1 MSWKTTPAC
10 RKARPQLG
18 WALLV
23 SASSPSGVCAAALS
37 SAGQNPISSSLPTA
51 AVNVA
56 LSAVVMG
63 GGKLGLFALFGTF
76 FFHVR
81 HVPHDLCPRHPRL
94 GRLHQAWRLAYRDVH
109 RGRGDC
115 GAKNRPR
122 RGSVFH
128 ARRLCRPPRL
138 LRLHRPL
145 RSVLAKIG
153 GQGTSR
159 PEFADSLAPRS
170 GERVRERGSFAQKGA
185 VPRRPAHADSKIM
198 FAY

>member
-23 SASSPSGVCAAALS
+23 SASFAFGRLCGSAVISRSKPHLVLAAY
-37 SAGQNPISSSLPTA
+37 A

-63 GGKLGLFALFGTF
+63 GGKLGLFALLGTF
-76 FFHVR
+76 FFMSVMFPTIFR
-81 HVPHDLCPRHPRL
+81 PRHPRL

-115 GAKNRPR
+115 GAKNGPH

-153 GQGTSR
+153 GQGQSR